1 MTYNDIYKKFLIE
14 YDKADVSSSYPSLT
28 NEEIAAILD
37 KAMHA
42 LIAQKVT
49 GNNPR
54 KVALDMDSK
63 AMSDIAP
70 LIKYFDTNYLASGDS
85 ESLVTAN
92 NELLFKF
99 GDTGTPRYLLDG
111 IIKYNDSDKEVVNLT
126 TSLISDKFKETIY
139 NKPWIK
145 QPIMYIQSSNLN
157 DGDEVI
163 HVLVDSRHID
173 KENLNPQLY
182 IRGVYMPS
190 EFKANQNS
198 DEIFFPI
205 HVGAAISNVTLGIQ
219 RDDQI
224 NGSYCDNISSKNKSY
239 CELTALY
246 WAWKNIK
253 KIYPDLEYIGLNHYR
268 RYFSFGFI

>member
-28 NEEIAAILD
+28 NEEIAAILN

-42 LIAQKVT
+42 LIAQKIT

-70 LIKYFDTNYLASGDS
+70 LIKYFDTNYLASDDS

-126 TSLISDKFKETIY
+126 TSLISDKFKETIH

-145 QPIMYIQSSNLN
+145 QPIMYIQSSNSN

-163 HVLVDSRHID
+163 HVFVDSRHID

-190 EFKANQNS
+190 EFGVNQNS
-198 DEIFFPI
+198 DEIFLLSDTVCEELINLAVIF
-205 HVGAAISNVTLGIQ
+205 ACRNVQDPRLTTVVQ
-219 RDDQI
+219 T
-224 NGSYCDNISSKNKSY
+224 KS
-239 CELTALY
+239 
-246 WAWKNIK
+246 
-253 KIYPDLEYIGLNHYR
+253 LEA
-268 RYFSFGFI
+268 

>member
-28 NEEIAAILD
+28 NEEIAAILN
-37 KAMHA
+37 KAMYA

-49 GNNPR
+49 GNNSR

-126 TSLISDKFKETIY
+126 TSLISDKFKETIH

-145 QPIMYIQSSNLN
+145 QPIMYIQSSNSN
-157 DGDEVI
+157 DGDKVI
-163 HVLVDSRHID
+163 HVFVDSRHID

-190 EFKANQNS
+190 EFEVNQNS
-198 DEIFFPI
+198 NEIFLLSDTVCEELINLAVIF
-205 HVGAAISNVTLGIQ
+205 ACRNVQDPRLTTVVQ
-219 RDDQI
+219 T
-224 NGSYCDNISSKNKSY
+224 KS
-239 CELTALY
+239 
-246 WAWKNIK
+246 
-253 KIYPDLEYIGLNHYR
+253 LEA
-268 RYFSFGFI
+268 

>member
-28 NEEIAAILD
+28 NEEIAAILN

-70 LIKYFDTNYLASGDS
+70 LIKYFDTNYLTSGDS

-111 IIKYNDSDKEVVNLT
+111 IIKYNDSEKEVINLT
-126 TSLISDKFKETIY
+126 TSLISDKFKETIH

-145 QPIMYIQSSNLN
+145 QPIMYIQSSNSN

-163 HVLVDSRHID
+163 HVFVDSRHID

-190 EFKANQNS
+190 EFEVNQNS
-198 DEIFFPI
+198 NEIFLLSDTVCEELINLAVIF
-205 HVGAAISNVTLGIQ
+205 ACRNVQDPRLTTVVQ
-219 RDDQI
+219 T
-224 NGSYCDNISSKNKSY
+224 KS
-239 CELTALY
+239 
-246 WAWKNIK
+246 
-253 KIYPDLEYIGLNHYR
+253 LEA
-268 RYFSFGFI
+268 

>member
-1 MTYNDIYKKFLIE
+1 MTYNDIYKNFLIE

-28 NEEIAAILD
+28 NEEIAAILN
-37 KAMHA
+37 KAMYA

-111 IIKYNDSDKEVVNLT
+111 IIEYNDSDKEVVNLT
-126 TSLISDKFKETIY
+126 TSLISDKFKETIH

-157 DGDEVI
+157 DGDKVI
-163 HVLVDSRHID
+163 HVFVDSRHTD

-190 EFKANQNS
+190 EFGVNQNS
-198 DEIFFPI
+198 DEIFLLSDTVCEELINLAVIF
-205 HVGAAISNVTLGIQ
+205 ACRNVQDPRLTTVVQ
-219 RDDQI
+219 T
-224 NGSYCDNISSKNKSY
+224 KS
-239 CELTALY
+239 
-246 WAWKNIK
+246 
-253 KIYPDLEYIGLNHYR
+253 LEA
-268 RYFSFGFI
+268 

>member
-28 NEEIAAILD
+28 NEEIAAILN
-37 KAMHA
+37 KAMYA

-85 ESLVTAN
+85 ESLITAN

-126 TSLISDKFKETIY
+126 TSLISDKFKETIH

-145 QPIMYIQSSNLN
+145 QPIMYIQSSNSN

-163 HVLVDSRHID
+163 HVFVDSRHID

-190 EFKANQNS
+190 EFEVNQNS
-198 DEIFFPI
+198 DEIFLLSDTVCEELINLAVIF
-205 HVGAAISNVTLGIQ
+205 ACRNVQDPRLTTVVQ
-219 RDDQI
+219 T
-224 NGSYCDNISSKNKSY
+224 KS
-239 CELTALY
+239 
-246 WAWKNIK
+246 
-253 KIYPDLEYIGLNHYR
+253 LEA
-268 RYFSFGFI
+268 

>member
-28 NEEIAAILD
+28 NEEIAAILN
-37 KAMHA
+37 KAMYA

-70 LIKYFDTNYLASGDS
+70 LIKYFDTNYLVSSNS

-111 IIKYNDSDKEVVNLT
+111 IIEYNDSNKEVVNLT
-126 TSLISDKFKETIY
+126 TSLISDKFKETIH

-145 QPIMYIQSSNLN
+145 QPIMYIQSSNSN
-157 DGDEVI
+157 DGDKVI

-190 EFKANQNS
+190 EFTVNQNS
-198 DEIFFPI
+198 GEIFLLSDTVCEELINLAVIF
-205 HVGAAISNVTLGIQ
+205 ACRNVQDPRLTTVVQ
-219 RDDQI
+219 T
-224 NGSYCDNISSKNKSY
+224 KS
-239 CELTALY
+239 
-246 WAWKNIK
+246 
-253 KIYPDLEYIGLNHYR
+253 LEA
-268 RYFSFGFI
+268 

>member
-85 ESLVTAN
+85 DSLVTAN

-99 GDTGTPRYLLDG
+99 GDNGTPRYLLDG

-198 DEIFFPI
+198 DEIFLLSDTVCEELINLAVIF
-205 HVGAAISNVTLGIQ
+205 ACRNVQDPRLTTVVQ
-219 RDDQI
+219 T
-224 NGSYCDNISSKNKSY
+224 KS
-239 CELTALY
+239 
-246 WAWKNIK
+246 
-253 KIYPDLEYIGLNHYR
+253 LEA
-268 RYFSFGFI
+268 

>member
-1 MTYNDIYKKFLIE
+1 MTYNDIYKNFLIE

-37 KAMHA
+37 KAMYA

-70 LIKYFDTNYLASGDS
+70 LIKYFNTQKSDDG
-85 ESLVTAN
+85 SLIKAN

-99 GDTGTPRYLLDG
+99 GDNGTPRYLLDG
-111 IIKYNDSDKEVVNLT
+111 IIKYNDTDKEVVNLT
-126 TSLISDKFKETIY
+126 TSLISDKFKETIH

-145 QPIMYIQSSNLN
+145 QPIMYIQSSNSN
-157 DGDEVI
+157 DGDEII
-163 HVLVDSRHID
+163 HVLVDSNRCID

-190 EFKANQNS
+190 EFKVNQNS
-198 DEIFFPI
+198 DEIFLLSDTVCEELINLAVIF
-205 HVGAAISNVTLGIQ
+205 ACRNVQDPRLATVVQ
-219 RDDQI
+219 T
-224 NGSYCDNISSKNKSY
+224 KS
-239 CELTALY
+239 
-246 WAWKNIK
+246 
-253 KIYPDLEYIGLNHYR
+253 LEA
-268 RYFSFGFI
+268 

>member
-1 MTYNDIYKKFLIE
+1 MTYNDIYKNFLIE

-37 KAMHA
+37 KAMYA

-49 GNNPR
+49 GNNSR

-70 LIKYFDTNYLASGDS
+70 LIKYFDTKKSDD
-85 ESLVTAN
+85 ESLTKAN

-99 GDTGTPRYLLDG
+99 GDNGTPLYLLDG
-111 IIKYNDSDKEVVNLT
+111 IIKYNDTDKEVVNLT
-126 TSLISDKFKETIY
+126 TSLISDKFKETVH

-157 DGDEVI
+157 DGDEII
-163 HVLVDSRHID
+163 HVLVDSKYIN

-190 EFKANQNS
+190 TFKGNENNETDFLLS
-198 DEIFFPI
+198 DTVCEELINLAVIF
-205 HVGAAISNVTLGIQ
+205 ACRNVQDPRLATVVQ
-219 RDDQI
+219 T
-224 NGSYCDNISSKNKSY
+224 KS
-239 CELTALY
+239 
-246 WAWKNIK
+246 
-253 KIYPDLEYIGLNHYR
+253 LEA
-268 RYFSFGFI
+268 

>member
-28 NEEIAAILD
+28 NEEIAAILN
-37 KAMHA
+37 KAMYA

-92 NELLFKF
+92 NELLFNF

-111 IIKYNDSDKEVVNLT
+111 IIEYNDSDKEVVNLT
-126 TSLISDKFKETIY
+126 TSLISDKFKETIH

-157 DGDEVI
+157 DGDKVI
-163 HVLVDSRHID
+163 HVFVDSRHID

-190 EFKANQNS
+190 EFEVNQNP
-198 DEIFFPI
+198 DEIFLLSDTVCEELINLAVIF
-205 HVGAAISNVTLGIQ
+205 ACRNVQDPRLTTVVQ
-219 RDDQI
+219 T
-224 NGSYCDNISSKNKSY
+224 KS
-239 CELTALY
+239 
-246 WAWKNIK
+246 
-253 KIYPDLEYIGLNHYR
+253 LEA
-268 RYFSFGFI
+268 

>member
-28 NEEIAAILD
+28 NEEIAAILN
-37 KAMHA
+37 KAMYA

-70 LIKYFDTNYLASGDS
+70 LIKYFDTNYLTSSDS

-126 TSLISDKFKETIY
+126 TSLISDKFKETIH

-145 QPIMYIQSSNLN
+145 QPIMYIQSSNSN

-163 HVLVDSRHID
+163 HVFVDSKHID

-190 EFKANQNS
+190 EFEANQNS
-198 DEIFFPI
+198 DEIFLLSDTVCEELINLAVIF
-205 HVGAAISNVTLGIQ
+205 ACRNVQDPRLTTVVQ
-219 RDDQI
+219 T
-224 NGSYCDNISSKNKSY
+224 KS
-239 CELTALY
+239 
-246 WAWKNIK
+246 
-253 KIYPDLEYIGLNHYR
+253 LEA
-268 RYFSFGFI
+268 

>member
-28 NEEIAAILD
+28 NEEIAAILN
-37 KAMHA
+37 KAMYA

-63 AMSDIAP
+63 SMSDIAP
-70 LIKYFDTNYLASGDS
+70 LIKYFDTNYLAFGDS

-126 TSLISDKFKETIY
+126 TSLISDKFKETIH

-145 QPIMYIQSSNLN
+145 QPIMYIQSSNSN

-163 HVLVDSRHID
+163 HVFVDSRHID

-190 EFKANQNS
+190 EFEVNQNS
-198 DEIFFPI
+198 DEIFLLSDTVCEELINLAVIF
-205 HVGAAISNVTLGIQ
+205 ACRNVQDPRLTTVVQ
-219 RDDQI
+219 T
-224 NGSYCDNISSKNKSY
+224 KS
-239 CELTALY
+239 
-246 WAWKNIK
+246 
-253 KIYPDLEYIGLNHYR
+253 LEA
-268 RYFSFGFI
+268 

>member
-28 NEEIAAILD
+28 NEEIAAILN
-37 KAMHA
+37 KAMYA

-111 IIKYNDSDKEVVNLT
+111 IIEYNDSDKEVVNLT
-126 TSLISDKFKETIY
+126 TSLISDKFKETIH

-157 DGDEVI
+157 DGDKVI
-163 HVLVDSRHID
+163 HVFVDSRHID

-190 EFKANQNS
+190 EFTVNQNS
-198 DEIFFPI
+198 DEIFLLSDTVCEELINLAVIF
-205 HVGAAISNVTLGIQ
+205 ACRNVQDPRLTTVVQ
-219 RDDQI
+219 T
-224 NGSYCDNISSKNKSY
+224 KS
-239 CELTALY
+239 
-246 WAWKNIK
+246 
-253 KIYPDLEYIGLNHYR
+253 LEA
-268 RYFSFGFI
+268 

>member
-1 MTYNDIYKKFLIE
+1 MTYNDIYKNFLIE

-37 KAMHA
+37 KAMYA

-70 LIKYFDTNYLASGDS
+70 LIKYFDTEKSDD
-85 ESLVTAN
+85 ESLIKAN

-99 GDTGTPRYLLDG
+99 GDNGTPRYLLDG
-111 IIKYNDSDKEVVNLT
+111 IIKYNDTDKEVVNLT
-126 TSLISDKFKETIY
+126 TSLISDKFKETVH

-157 DGDEVI
+157 DGDEII
-163 HVLVDSRHID
+163 HVLVDSRYID
-173 KENLNPQLY
+173 KENFNPQLY

-190 EFKANQNS
+190 TFKGNKNNETEFLLS
-198 DEIFFPI
+198 DTVCEELINLAVIF
-205 HVGAAISNVTLGIQ
+205 ACRNVQDPRLATVVQ
-219 RDDQI
+219 T
-224 NGSYCDNISSKNKSY
+224 KS
-239 CELTALY
+239 
-246 WAWKNIK
+246 
-253 KIYPDLEYIGLNHYR
+253 LEA
-268 RYFSFGFI
+268 

>member
-37 KAMHA
+37 KAMYA

-70 LIKYFDTNYLASGDS
+70 LIKYFDTNKSDD
-85 ESLVTAN
+85 ESLIKAN

-99 GDTGTPRYLLDG
+99 GGNGAPRYLLDG
-111 IIKYNDSDKEVVNLT
+111 IIKYNDTDKEVVNLT
-126 TSLISDKFKETIY
+126 TSLISDKFKETVH

-157 DGDEVI
+157 DGDEII
-163 HVLVDSRHID
+163 HVLVDSKHID
-173 KENLNPQLY
+173 KENPNPNFQLY

-190 EFKANQNS
+190 TFKSNENNETEFLLS
-198 DEIFFPI
+198 DTVCEELINLAVIF
-205 HVGAAISNVTLGIQ
+205 ACRNVQDPRLATVVQ
-219 RDDQI
+219 T
-224 NGSYCDNISSKNKSY
+224 KS
-239 CELTALY
+239 
-246 WAWKNIK
+246 
-253 KIYPDLEYIGLNHYR
+253 LEA
-268 RYFSFGFI
+268 

>member
-28 NEEIAAILD
+28 NEEIAAILN
-37 KAMHA
+37 KAMYA

-70 LIKYFDTNYLASGDS
+70 LIKYFDTNYLASSDS

-99 GDTGTPRYLLDG
+99 GNTGTPRYLLDG

-126 TSLISDKFKETIY
+126 TSLISDKFKETIH

-145 QPIMYIQSSNLN
+145 QPIMYIQSSKSN

-190 EFKANQNS
+190 EFTVNQNS
-198 DEIFFPI
+198 SEIFLLSDTVCEELINLAVIF
-205 HVGAAISNVTLGIQ
+205 ACRNVQDPRLATIVQ
-219 RDDQI
+219 T
-224 NGSYCDNISSKNKSY
+224 KS
-239 CELTALY
+239 
-246 WAWKNIK
+246 
-253 KIYPDLEYIGLNHYR
+253 LEA
-268 RYFSFGFI
+268 

>member
-28 NEEIAAILD
+28 NEEIAAILN
-37 KAMHA
+37 KAMYA

-92 NELLFKF
+92 NEFLFKF

-126 TSLISDKFKETIY
+126 TSLISDKFKETIH

-145 QPIMYIQSSNLN
+145 QPIMYIQSSNSN
-157 DGDEVI
+157 DGDKVI
-163 HVLVDSRHID
+163 HVFVDSRHTD

-190 EFKANQNS
+190 EFGVNQNS
-198 DEIFFPI
+198 DEIFLLSDTVCEELINLAVIF
-205 HVGAAISNVTLGIQ
+205 ACRNVQDPRLTTVVQ
-219 RDDQI
+219 T
-224 NGSYCDNISSKNKSY
+224 KS
-239 CELTALY
+239 
-246 WAWKNIK
+246 
-253 KIYPDLEYIGLNHYR
+253 LEA
-268 RYFSFGFI
+268 

>member
-28 NEEIAAILD
+28 NEEIAAILN

-70 LIKYFDTNYLASGDS
+70 LIKYFDTNYLTSDDS
-85 ESLVTAN
+85 ESLAIAN

-126 TSLISDKFKETIY
+126 TSLISDKFKETIH

-157 DGDEVI
+157 DGDKVI

-173 KENLNPQLY
+173 KENTDPILY

-190 EFKANQNS
+190 EFKVNQNS
-198 DEIFFPI
+198 DEIFLLSDTVCEELINLAVIF
-205 HVGAAISNVTLGIQ
+205 ACRNIQ
-219 RDDQI
+219 DPRLTTVVQT
-224 NGSYCDNISSKNKSY
+224 KS
-239 CELTALY
+239 
-246 WAWKNIK
+246 
-253 KIYPDLEYIGLNHYR
+253 LEA
-268 RYFSFGFI
+268 

>member
-37 KAMHA
+37 KAMYA

-70 LIKYFDTNYLASGDS
+70 LIKYFDTQKSDDG
-85 ESLVTAN
+85 SLIKAN

-99 GDTGTPRYLLDG
+99 GDNGTPQYLLDG
-111 IIKYNDSDKEVVNLT
+111 IIKYNDSDKEIVNLT
-126 TSLISDKFKETIY
+126 TSLISDKFKETIH

-173 KENLNPQLY
+173 KENTNPILY

-190 EFKANQNS
+190 TFKDNENNDTEFLLS
-198 DEIFFPI
+198 DTVCEELINLAVIF
-205 HVGAAISNVTLGIQ
+205 ACRNVQDPRLTTVVQ
-219 RDDQI
+219 T
-224 NGSYCDNISSKNKSY
+224 KS
-239 CELTALY
+239 
-246 WAWKNIK
+246 
-253 KIYPDLEYIGLNHYR
+253 LEA
-268 RYFSFGFI
+268 

>member
-37 KAMHA
+37 KAMYA

-63 AMSDIAP
+63 SMSDIAP
-70 LIKYFDTNYLASGDS
+70 LIKYFDTKKSDD
-85 ESLVTAN
+85 ESLIKAN
-92 NELLFKF
+92 NEFLFKF
-99 GDTGTPRYLLDG
+99 GDNGTPQYLLDG

-126 TSLISDKFKETIY
+126 TSLISDKFKETIH

-190 EFKANQNS
+190 TFKSNENNEAEFLLS
-198 DEIFFPI
+198 DTVCEELINLAVIF
-205 HVGAAISNVTLGIQ
+205 ACRNVQDPRLTTVVQ
-219 RDDQI
+219 T
-224 NGSYCDNISSKNKSY
+224 KS
-239 CELTALY
+239 
-246 WAWKNIK
+246 
-253 KIYPDLEYIGLNHYR
+253 LEA
-268 RYFSFGFI
+268 

>member
-28 NEEIAAILD
+28 NEEIAAILN
-37 KAMHA
+37 KAMYA

-99 GDTGTPRYLLDG
+99 GDTGTPRYSLDG

-126 TSLISDKFKETIY
+126 TSLISDKFKETIH

-163 HVLVDSRHID
+163 HVFVDSRHID

-190 EFKANQNS
+190 EFKVNQNS
-198 DEIFFPI
+198 DEIFLLSDTVCEELINLAVIF
-205 HVGAAISNVTLGIQ
+205 ACRNVQDPRLTTVVQ
-219 RDDQI
+219 T
-224 NGSYCDNISSKNKSY
+224 KS
-239 CELTALY
+239 
-246 WAWKNIK
+246 
-253 KIYPDLEYIGLNHYR
+253 LEA
-268 RYFSFGFI
+268 

>member
-1 MTYNDIYKKFLIE
+1 MTYNDIYKNFLIE

-37 KAMHA
+37 KAMYA

-70 LIKYFDTNYLASGDS
+70 LIKYFDTKKSDDEL
-85 ESLVTAN
+85 LIKAN

-99 GDTGTPRYLLDG
+99 GDNGTPRYLLDG
-111 IIKYNDSDKEVVNLT
+111 IIKYNDTDKEVVNLT
-126 TSLISDKFKETIY
+126 TSLISDKFKETVH

-163 HVLVDSRHID
+163 HVLVDSKYID

-190 EFKANQNS
+190 TFKGNKNNETEFLLS
-198 DEIFFPI
+198 DTVCEELINLAVIF
-205 HVGAAISNVTLGIQ
+205 ACRNVQDPRLATVVQ
-219 RDDQI
+219 T
-224 NGSYCDNISSKNKSY
+224 KS
-239 CELTALY
+239 
-246 WAWKNIK
+246 
-253 KIYPDLEYIGLNHYR
+253 LEA
-268 RYFSFGFI
+268 

>member
-70 LIKYFDTNYLASGDS
+70 LIKYFDTKKSDD
-85 ESLVTAN
+85 ESLIKAN

-99 GDTGTPRYLLDG
+99 GDNGTPRYLLDG

-126 TSLISDKFKETIY
+126 TSLISDKFKETIH

-198 DEIFFPI
+198 DEIFLLSDTVCEELINLAVIF
-205 HVGAAISNVTLGIQ
+205 ACRNVQDPRLATVIQ
-219 RDDQI
+219 T
-224 NGSYCDNISSKNKSY
+224 KS
-239 CELTALY
+239 
-246 WAWKNIK
+246 
-253 KIYPDLEYIGLNHYR
+253 LEA
-268 RYFSFGFI
+268 

>member
-28 NEEIAAILD
+28 NEEIAAILN
-37 KAMHA
+37 KAMYA

-70 LIKYFDTNYLASGDS
+70 LIKYFDTNYLASSNS

-111 IIKYNDSDKEVVNLT
+111 IIEYNDSDKEVVNLT
-126 TSLISDKFKETIY
+126 TSLISDKFKETIH

-157 DGDEVI
+157 DGDKVI
-163 HVLVDSRHID
+163 HVFVDSRHID

-190 EFKANQNS
+190 EFTVNQNS
-198 DEIFFPI
+198 DEIFLLSDTVCEELINLAVIF
-205 HVGAAISNVTLGIQ
+205 ACRNVQDPRLTTVVQ
-219 RDDQI
+219 T
-224 NGSYCDNISSKNKSY
+224 KS
-239 CELTALY
+239 
-246 WAWKNIK
+246 
-253 KIYPDLEYIGLNHYR
+253 LEA
-268 RYFSFGFI
+268 

>member
-28 NEEIAAILD
+28 NEEIAAILN
-37 KAMHA
+37 KAMYA

-70 LIKYFDTNYLASGDS
+70 LIKYFDTNYLASDDS

-126 TSLISDKFKETIY
+126 TSLISDKFKETIH

-157 DGDEVI
+157 DGDKVI
-163 HVLVDSRHID
+163 HVFVDSRHTD

-190 EFKANQNS
+190 EFTVNQNS
-198 DEIFFPI
+198 NEIFLLSDTVCEELINLAVIF
-205 HVGAAISNVTLGIQ
+205 ACRNVQDPRLATVVQ
-219 RDDQI
+219 T
-224 NGSYCDNISSKNKSY
+224 KS
-239 CELTALY
+239 
-246 WAWKNIK
+246 
-253 KIYPDLEYIGLNHYR
+253 LEA
-268 RYFSFGFI
+268 